1 MRVEYEETVW
11 AMAKYREDLFNCK
24 NELKEANE
32 MVRHHNDSILV
43 MEKDR
48 EYARVQRDKA

>member
-1 MRVEYEETVW
+1 MRMEHNELVRATT
-11 AMAKYREDLFNCK
+11 KYREDLFNCK